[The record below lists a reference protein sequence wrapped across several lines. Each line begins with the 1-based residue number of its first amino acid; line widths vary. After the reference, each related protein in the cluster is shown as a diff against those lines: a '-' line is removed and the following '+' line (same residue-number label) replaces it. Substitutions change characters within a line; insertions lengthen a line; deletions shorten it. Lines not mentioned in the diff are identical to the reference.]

1 MSASPFLILTLRR
14 TGGTSLMS
22 FLSQVSPYPNIQH
35 EPFNKERIWGG
46 VTAAYK
52 ENEDLEAVK
61 AAIVQGTSERPNI
74 KHCFEFIPLQI
85 TGALI
90 DHCRGA
96 GYKIFLLTRRDEVS
110 RIASLFLAMA
120 TGAWGSDQAAE
131 IYPRILAGEVTPDR
145 VDPKA
150 MRRRMNQDMRLTGQV
165 LAMLR
170 HRGTPYD
177 WLVFEELY
185 KGETPIETQAR
196 AIAGSLGIAVA
207 DDDPSLSAFVRGGGQ
222 GSAQIAGH
230 VKGIEAGK
238 RILAKHWV
246 I

>member
-90 DHCRGA
+90 DQA
-96 GYKIFLLTRRDEVS
+96 
-110 RIASLFLAMA
+110 
-120 TGAWGSDQAAE
+120 DQALYVSKE
-131 IYPRILAGEVTPDR
+131 GGRNQVTRWDECAPL
-145 VDPKA
+145 K
-150 MRRRMNQDMRLTGQV
+150 
-165 LAMLR
+165 
-170 HRGTPYD
+170 
-177 WLVFEELY
+177 
-185 KGETPIETQAR
+185 
-196 AIAGSLGIAVA
+196 
-207 DDDPSLSAFVRGGGQ
+207 SA
-222 GSAQIAGH
+222 S
-230 VKGIEAGK
+230 
-238 RILAKHWV
+238 
-246 I
+246 